1 MLGESIGGYQLVAKL
16 GEGGMGVVYLGEHRR
31 IARKAAIKL
40 LRADLAGNGEMLERF
55 FNEARA
61 TSMIR
66 HPGIVEIL
74 DCDVL
79 PSGDAFIVMELLSG
93 ESLATALGRERAFEV
108 PRAVAVVR
116 QIADALAAAHERGI
130 VHRDL
135 KPDNVFLVP
144 SGAGGDSIKILDFG
158 IAKLTNPE
166 LVSGQRMTHTGR
178 LLGTPTYM
186 SPEQCRGARDIDART
201 DVYALGCILF
211 ELVAGR
217 PPFAQSGFGELVLG
231 HLTFAPP
238 RLRSLVP
245 GAPPALDEL
254 VARMLAKP
262 PAERPQTM
270 QAVVAELDRLGGVAR
285 PTGKPGSAFPATVR
299 MVGGPRLGTPPVGSR
314 PAPSAPVV
322 SAPAPVQTTLR
333 SAASEHVRTAVA
345 EDRSPGESPDFEPRL
360 EIARTRR
367 TWPLLVVATAAL
379 AAGFG
384 YWRLRSPGVSPSPA
398 LPVATPAPA
407 ATAPPAGAPALAE
420 AKLAVAPE
428 PAPAAPPPVAPT
440 PDLAAAAAEAKPAA
454 SAEAKPATVKITIT
468 STPAD
473 ADVCLAR
480 DHVLLGKTR
489 YEWSPDRGSRVAK
502 LWVRKSGY
510 HGQQVVVSLDHD
522 AKKHVELTRLGPDD
536 IADLEACHR

>member
-1 MLGESIGGYQLVAKL
+1 
-16 GEGGMGVVYLGEHRR
+16 
-31 IARKAAIKL
+31 
-40 LRADLAGNGEMLERF
+40 
-55 FNEARA
+55 
-61 TSMIR
+61 
-66 HPGIVEIL
+66 
-74 DCDVL
+74 
-79 PSGDAFIVMELLSG
+79 
-93 ESLATALGRERAFEV
+93 
-108 PRAVAVVR
+108 
-116 QIADALAAAHERGI
+116 
-130 VHRDL
+130 
-135 KPDNVFLVP
+135 
-144 SGAGGDSIKILDFG
+144 
-158 IAKLTNPE
+158 
-166 LVSGQRMTHTGR
+166 
-178 LLGTPTYM
+178 
-186 SPEQCRGARDIDART
+186 
-201 DVYALGCILF
+201 
-211 ELVAGR
+211 
-217 PPFAQSGFGELVLG
+217 
-231 HLTFAPP
+231 
-238 RLRSLVP
+238 
-245 GAPPALDEL
+245 
-254 VARMLAKP
+254 
-262 PAERPQTM
+262 
-270 QAVVAELDRLGGVAR
+270 
-285 PTGKPGSAFPATVR
+285 
-299 MVGGPRLGTPPVGSR
+299 
-314 PAPSAPVV
+314 
-322 SAPAPVQTTLR
+322 
-333 SAASEHVRTAVA
+333 
-345 EDRSPGESPDFEPRL
+345 
-360 EIARTRR
+360 
-367 TWPLLVVATAAL
+367 L